1 MSFKH
6 FVFVLLCCC
15 FTTNASYA
23 QKRKI
28 QHNPGYDKRP
38 FHLGFTLGFNRLDYR
53 IFPSKY
59 MLFAHSTD
67 SVYRVDPART
77 IGINLGIVSDLRMG
91 EHFNL
96 RFLPGMIFGQR
107 NLVYKMRDLSKIDE
121 MVFYQYNMKL
131 SSIHLDAP
139 LSVKFRA
146 NRINNYRMYLIA
158 GMALKYDLETKRVL
172 KENTDYSI
180 KQRPLDYYY
189 EFGFGIDWY
198 LVYFKF
204 STEVKLSFGLR
215 NLLIYDPI
223 EYVRVIDELKSKML
237 IFSFHFE

>member
-1 MSFKH
+1 MKRI
-6 FVFVLLCCC
+6 VFIFLCLC
-15 FTTNASYA
+15 FTVHISCA
-23 QKRKI
+23 QKRKV
-28 QHNPGYDKRP
+28 QYNPGYDKRP

-53 IFPSKY
+53 ILPSKY
-59 MLFAHSTD
+59 MLFAANTD
-67 SVYRVDPART
+67 SVYRVDPDRT

-91 EHFNL
+91 KHLNL
-96 RFLPGMIFGQR
+96 PFSPGMIFGQR
-107 NLVYKMRDLSKIDE
+107 NLVYKMRDLTKPDE
-121 MVFYQYNMKL
+121 MVFYQYTMKL

-139 LSVKFRA
+139 ISIKFRA
-146 NRINNYRMYLIA
+146 TRINNYRMYLIA

-172 KENTDYSI
+172 KENDDYSI

-198 LVYFKF
+198 LVYFKL

-215 NLLIYDPI
+215 NILIYEPI
-223 EYVRVIDELKSKML
+223 EYVKVMDEIKSRML